1 MIELEQ
7 YKYFNSINSTMI
19 ELEQYSILTVLIT
32 PASSFKSQKRVSTE
46 YISLLITNILTPIVG
61 GQ

>member
-19 ELEQYSILTVLIT
+19 ELEQYSILTVLI
-32 PASSFKSQKRVSTE
+32 V
-46 YISLLITNILTPIVG
+46 L
-61 GQ
+61 